1 MKNFEKVQRDFYA
14 VAKPAMWLILVTGI
28 IFILMYFKTLLQ
40 PLMIAAIIWY
50 FIKLLQN
57 MVSRIR
63 IGKLAMPGWIQN
75 ILSAIIIFAI
85 LYLTVEML
93 VFNIQEIIAALPSY
107 DFNFEELVSKAEP
120 YIGSDLISGFKD
132 KVPSVSEL
140 QPLLAGVLNSF
151 TFTMGQIFVII
162 FYTAFMIFEDS
173 MFARKMQIILSDSPK
188 EIRERRVLKR
198 ISVSIRKYV
207 VVKIYVSLLTA
218 FLGMIVLLIFDVN
231 YLFLWT
237 FLLFVLN
244 FIPYIGSFIATLLPA
259 VFAAVQYGR
268 FMEFV
273 IVFSLIEAV
282 QLLVANVIEPR
293 MVGRTLNLSPLV
305 VMVCLV
311 FWGYVWGLLG
321 MIIAVPVTSVL
332 VIVMSQFKSTR
343 DIAVLLSENG
353 ELEPID
359 A

>member
-1 MKNFEKVQRDFYA
+1 MKSIEKIQRDFYA
-14 VAKPAMWLILVTGI
+14 VAKPAMWLVLVIGS
-28 IFILMYFKTLLQ
+28 IFIMMYFKSLLQ

-57 MVSRIR
+57 MVSKIKF
-63 IGKLAMPGWIQN
+63 GSFALPKWIQN
-75 ILSAIIIFAI
+75 VLSAVIIFGI
-85 LYLTVEML
+85 LFLTVEML
-93 VFNIQEIIAALPSY
+93 IYNVREIIAELPSY
-107 DFNFEELVSKAEP
+107 DFNYGELIARAEN
-120 YIGSDLISGFKD
+120 YLGSDFITGLKD
-132 KVPSVSEL
+132 KMPSISDL
-140 QPLLAGVLNSF
+140 QPYLVDVLNSF
-151 TFTMGQIFVII
+151 TFTMGQIVVIL

-188 EIRERRVLKR
+188 EIRERRVLNR
-198 ISVSIRKYV
+198 ISVAIRKYV

-218 FLGMIVLLIFDVN
+218 FLGMLVLIIFGVD
-231 YLFLWT
+231 YIFLWT

-259 VFAAVQYGR
+259 VFAAVQFGR
-268 FMEFV
+268 FMDFIV
-273 IVFSLIEAV
+273 IFSLIEAV

-332 VIVMSQFKSTR
+332 VLVMSQFKSTR
-343 DIAVLLSENG
+343 DFAVLLSENG
-353 ELEPID
+353 ELDPIEG
-359 A
+359 